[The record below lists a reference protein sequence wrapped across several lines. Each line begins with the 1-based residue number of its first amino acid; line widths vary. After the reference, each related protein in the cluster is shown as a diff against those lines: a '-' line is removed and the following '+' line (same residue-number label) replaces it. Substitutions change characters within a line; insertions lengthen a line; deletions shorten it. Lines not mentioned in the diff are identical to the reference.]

1 MEAIDRY
8 EAATGNRIFYEYIM
22 IKDMTDLP
30 ELAYELAELLKARN
44 SHVNLIP
51 YNPNPAM
58 PDLEE
63 STTESILAFRDVLER
78 HGLTVTARINRGR
91 KIKGACG
98 QLGYE
103 KVSKGEKV
111 VFEGRKK

>member
-1 MEAIDRY
+1 
-8 EAATGNRIFYEYIM
+8 
-22 IKDMTDLP
+22 
-30 ELAYELAELLKARN
+30 
-44 SHVNLIP
+44 
-51 YNPNPAM
+51 M

-63 STTESILAFRDVLER
+63 SSTESILKFRDILESA
-78 HGLTVTARINRGR
+78 GLTVTARINRGR

-111 VFEGRKK
+111 VFDMKKPLANT